1 MKAVLQNKRSSVARS
16 VQLGLIALAGSVLA
30 PQTFAA
36 QEQTVESKKDVEAIS
51 VIGSR
56 RAARVD
62 TGTPVPVDIIPMDQ
76 IASKSGQV
84 DLGQLLNMAAPSFN
98 SNRQAGSDGSDH
110 IDAAALRGL
119 GPDQVLVLINGKRR
133 HTSSLVNVFGS
144 RARGNVGTDLNTIPV
159 IAIKRIEI
167 LRDGAAAQYGSDAI
181 AGVINIVL
189 KDKEG
194 LDATFTTGQYI
205 KGDGFNNQLSAN
217 YGVSLGDDDGF
228 FSISADYSTR
238 DKTDRAPEGEQRVI
252 GDSDVDNATVMFN
265 GEYQIGEETTLY
277 SFGGFNH
284 RKGLA
289 GAWYRGAIDS
299 RTIPEIYPNGF
310 VPNIGST
317 IDDKSFA
324 VGVRGEY
331 NEWQLDLSTVFGTNK
346 MLYRISNTANAS
358 LGVDSPTVFDAGGY
372 QFSQSTTN
380 FDASRYF
387 DNFDGIEGIN
397 IAGGLE
403 YRNENYQIFAGE
415 EGSWKNYQIA
425 EFTDPDSGE
434 VSKRPGGSQGF
445 PGFQP
450 GNELDR
456 SRHNVSVY
464 LDIEMQI
471 SEDLLITSAIRG
483 EDYSDFGSTVNGK
496 ASFAYSLS
504 DDVTLRGSASTG
516 FRAPSLQQSYFNQV
530 ITDFVGGVPVDTV
543 YEANDGQLATALN
556 MPALKEEESVNMSIG
571 LTANMDAFTLSIDAY
586 DIRIEDRVVLTGKF
600 YDDDA
605 DIGEVLKGLNVG
617 AAQFFANAIDTKT
630 RGIDLTLSHQMDL
643 GEGSLKSFLSAN
655 YNTTRMDGDVKTSGL
670 LDGKET
676 TFFDGRERLFL
687 EGGAPESK
695 FALSFDYELGDF
707 SANLRTTYFGEVEL
721 GTWAAE
727 GSPTKGTRVVGVPVD
742 FWDEPSK
749 YDGTVFTQHYG
760 AKFSTDI
767 SASYQLNE
775 RLSVTVG
782 GSNIFDSYPD
792 PQDSGETESGGLYES
807 VQMGFNGAYYYA
819 RVAYSF

>member
-1 MKAVLQNKRSSVARS
+1 MRIELPTKQSIIANSVK
-16 VQLGLIALAGSVLA
+16 LGLIALTGTALPHA
-30 PQTFAA
+30 MAA
-36 QEQTVESKKDVEAIS
+36 EQETSQAKSKIEEIS

-76 IASKSGQV
+76 IAGKSGQV

-194 LDATFTTGQYI
+194 LDATFTTGQYT
-205 KGDGFNNQLSAN
+205 KGDGQSNQLSAN
-217 YGVSLGDDDGF
+217 YGVGLGDGDGF
-228 FSISADYSTR
+228 FNVSGDYSTR
-238 DKTDRAPEGEQRVI
+238 EKTDRSPPGEQRVI

-265 GEYQIGEETTLY
+265 TEYQTGEETTFY

-299 RTIPEIYPNGF
+299 RTVPELYPDGF

-317 IDDKSFA
+317 IDDKSLA
-324 VGVRGEY
+324 LGVRSEY
-331 NEWQLDLSTVFGTNK
+331 NEWQLDLSTVFGSNK
-346 MLYRISNTANAS
+346 MMYRISNTANAS
-358 LGVDSPTVFDAGGY
+358 LGADSATEFEAGGY

-380 FDASRYF
+380 FDMSRYF
-387 DNFDGIEGIN
+387 DGFESIEGVN
-397 IAGGLE
+397 IAAGLE

-425 EFTDPDSGE
+425 EFTDPDTGE

-450 GNELDR
+450 SNELDR
-456 SRHNVSVY
+456 SRHNISLY
-464 LDIEMQI
+464 LDVEMQLT
-471 SEDLLITSAIRG
+471 EDLLVTSAIRG

-496 ASFAYSLS
+496 ASFAYSAT
-504 DDVTLRGSASTG
+504 DDITLRGSASTG

-543 YEANDGQLATALN
+543 YEANDGELATALN
-556 MPALKEEESVNMSIG
+556 MPALKEEESVNMSVG
-571 LTANMDAFTLSIDAY
+571 LTANLDAFTFSIDAY

-605 DIGEVLKGLNVG
+605 DIGNILQGLNVG

-630 RGIDLTLSHQMDL
+630 QGIDVTFSHETDL
-643 GEGSLKSFLSAN
+643 GEGTLKSFLSAN
-655 YNTTRMDGDVKTSGL
+655 YNKTRMDGGVKTSGL

-687 EGGAPESK
+687 EGGAPETK
-695 FALSFDYELGDF
+695 FALSFDYQLGDF
-707 SANLRTTYFGEVEL
+707 SANLRTTYFGETEL
-721 GTWAAE
+721 GTWASE
-727 GSPTKGTRVVGVPVD
+727 GSPSDGPRVVGVPTD
-742 FWDEPSK
+742 FWDDPSQ
-749 YDGTVFTQHYG
+749 YEGTVFTQHYG

-767 SASYQLNE
+767 SASYQFNE
-775 RLSVTVG
+775 QLSLTVG
-782 GSNIFDSYPD
+782 GSNIFDTVPD
-792 PQDSGETESGGLYES
+792 AQDPGETETGGLYES